1 MFINSLTDVTK
12 ERFLYSDNIIIR
24 PTDDSNKATRD
35 LYNSLTNRHHETLEN
50 KMEGSSFVFDYINFI
65 DIKFNQ
71 TDLIRRW
78 TYIETP
84 AWLSKKKAT
93 INPKNDEGDYN
104 KCFMNAITVALNH
117 QEIADHPER
126 ISKQLLNH
134 TS

>member
-35 LYNSLTNRHHETLEN
+35 LYNSLLNRHHETLEN

-71 TDLIRRW
+71 IDLIR
-78 TYIETP
+78 
-84 AWLSKKKAT
+84 
-93 INPKNDEGDYN
+93 G
-104 KCFMNAITVALNH
+104 
-117 QEIADHPER
+117 
-126 ISKQLLNH
+126 
-134 TS
+134 